1 MDPFSFD
8 QLRVFLAIVDSGS
21 FSGAARQLQRA
32 QSAVSYAIANLEGQ
46 LRVSLFERVN
56 QRPLLTPAGRAL
68 LADARK
74 VLQDV
79 DALRARARGLAQ
91 GLESEL
97 SLAVD
102 LMFPMAALAPVLES
116 FRGAWPTVALRLQV
130 AGSAVVPRLVLDGR
144 SRLGICAATN
154 SAVDGLRREPLEP
167 VEFTPVAAAAHPLAR
182 APQPVPTETLREHLQ
197 LVFGEQQAN
206 GRSYAVIATRVWQVA
221 DLAAKHTLLLSGL
234 GWGNMPRHVV
244 EADIAAGRLVRLWPA
259 EWTAGQNLLPM
270 HLVHRADDALGK
282 AARWLADQLGAG
294 DEIPADHP
302 LPRAATARRDGTALG

>member
-56 QRPLLTPAGRAL
+56 QRPVLTQAGRAL

-79 DALRARARGLAQ
+79 DALRARARGLAS

-97 SLAVD
+97 PLAVD
-102 LMFPMAALAPVLES
+102 LMYPMTALAPVLEE
-116 FRGAWPTVALRLQV
+116 FRQAFPTVALRLQV
-130 AGSAVVPRLVLDGR
+130 AGSGTIPRLLLDGR
-144 SRLGICAATN
+144 CRLGICAAT
-154 SAVDGLRREPLEP
+154 SSDVEGLRREPLEP
-167 VEFTPVAAAAHPLAR
+167 VEFVPVAAANHPLAR
-182 APQPVPTETLREHLQ
+182 SPQPVPTEVLREHLQ
-197 LVFGEQQAN
+197 LVFNEQGSTTRN
-206 GRSYAVIATRVWQVA
+206 YAVIATRVWQVA
-221 DLAAKHTLLLSGL
+221 DLAAKHTLLLAGL

-244 EADIAAGRLVRLWPA
+244 EADIAAQRLVRLWPA
-259 EWTAGQNLLPM
+259 EWTAGQTLLPM

-282 AARWLADQLGAG
+282 AARWFADRLGVG
-294 DEIPADHP
+294 EELPD
-302 LPRAATARRDGTALG
+302 LPRVVPPTRPGDGAAMG